1 MKTPAESGFT
11 ISNEFAAVTI
21 SVATSPLGHRLRI
34 KDCATGEER
43 CLDALELEALIW
55 ATYEDFDRLLDPS
68 HSRWRFEAEPAEL
81 QDEGRRLRNVEP
93 GASHPDNDCREVP
106 GSPTGVTG
114 NE

>member
-1 MKTPAESGFT
+1 MMTTPQPEIT

-21 SVATSPLGHRLRI
+21 SVAQSRLGRRLRI

-68 HSRWRFEAEPAEL
+68 HSRWRLEATPGDL
-81 QDEGRRLRNVEP
+81 LDEDGPSSDERGCPRG
-93 GASHPDNDCREVP
+93 GARHP
-106 GSPTGVTG
+106 
-114 NE
+114 